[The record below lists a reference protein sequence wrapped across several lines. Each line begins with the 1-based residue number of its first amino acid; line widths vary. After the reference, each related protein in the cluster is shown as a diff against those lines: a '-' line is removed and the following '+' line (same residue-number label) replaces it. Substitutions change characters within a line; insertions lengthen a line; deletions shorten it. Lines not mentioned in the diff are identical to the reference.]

1 MNLGFIGTGKIASS
15 VITGICKS
23 KISYKKIIISPR
35 NKKIAQGLKRKFKK
49 IVIAKNNQ
57 QIVDQC
63 NWVFLSVTPTV
74 GEKIIKD
81 LKFKSNQSKIWG
93 VLIFLSIVTIIEV
106 ALGILKPE
114 VLIENSFLRM
124 KLINWIFII
133 LTIVKAYYIM
143 WDFMHLRDELRG
155 LQASVVI
162 TLMFLIGYLAFI
174 LLVEG
179 NYIFDVMYEGFVS
192 WNF

>member
-1 MNLGFIGTGKIASS
+1 MG
-15 VITGICKS
+15 
-23 KISYKKIIISPR
+23 
-35 NKKIAQGLKRKFKK
+35 
-49 IVIAKNNQ
+49 NNTHKLE
-57 QIVDQC
+57 I
-63 NWVFLSVTPTV
+63 FR
-74 GEKIIKD
+74 GY

-155 LQASVVI
+155 LQSSVVI